1 MTDKD
6 ARERVMKLFEFLKEY
21 AAIRFPIVRDLQD
34 RNIRWKLSLD
44 ELPAHPTI
52 SVTRLTSEERGNGN
66 GAGSGEDKGDGSP
79 AVLLRVRRP
88 PRSKPP
94 VLPRTLEG
102 WVKGTIDDPRVEPVI
117 LDEREVPG
125 PNGDVRIERFEEDE
139 VRRRDW
145 SQWLE
150 KWRVWSRDE
159 RPAREAQEIYERFYE
174 LYGELQREGEG
185 YELVLADGVAFWK
198 WEGGFVHFPL
208 ILMPVQLRFNPDVPE
223 FTIIETGK
231 NPELYTA
238 LLQEAPVANPNVL
251 PHMREQLVSGAQLI
265 HPLEEADTTAYLKG
279 LAHALSPDGEFI
291 PKPDELPRA
300 SETHPLRI
308 WRQPMLLLRRRAQGY
323 LWSIENVLRDLEHCE
338 KLPESLVSIV
348 GTAPSR
354 PRATASSEGALS
366 NDDLALLESVFF
378 TKPWNH
384 EQLQIADR
392 LNRFGAVLVQGPP
405 GTGKTHTIANLIGH
419 LLAQGKSVLVT
430 AHTSKALRVLREH
443 IPESLRSLAVSVLD
457 DDLES
462 RRQLEE
468 AVHAITQRLS
478 DSDAARLHEEARRL
492 EEERRRL
499 LRDIARARRALV
511 EAIGSEYRSIVVAGQ
526 EYRPSDAARYVA
538 ERIGRDDWIPGPVEL
553 GAALPLSREELAEL
567 YRLNRELTEVDEQEL
582 SVRLPD
588 PQALFAPDEFDR
600 IVARIREEPDGHRP
614 EWWLRSHTSG
624 EIHDLRAVAEEARAL
639 GQRVQQA
646 EAWELDLI
654 SSTAE
659 ELKTFEEMLLEKAEQ
674 VRQLAASY
682 TRLFITHD
690 PSLPDDGAWD
700 EHERVAKELAE
711 CAQRRGGRLS
721 WLDVWLVRLL
731 NRQQGQFIQS
741 AQVAGRQP
749 VTVEHFQ
756 ALAAKA
762 EIEKE
767 RQRLRQAWQWL
778 VTRSGGPEPQTLGQ
792 EPERA
797 ISGKWA
803 PRLRDLFCLPQHVGE
818 LQQKLI
824 RLGLTPR
831 VFQDMNAGETSDWY
845 RWAEILLNP
854 LPKAAEA
861 AIVVIHQQE
870 AERRIR
876 EAQEYLASFT
886 ATSTVSELRDALH
899 RKDPQAYRAAY
910 ERLSEL
916 HVRNAHFQRRQELL
930 ERLARVAPGW
940 AEAIR
945 VRSGVH
951 GQAELPGDPH
961 AAWLW
966 RQFHDELVRR
976 HGQDVQELQQQLEEY
991 WRRLLDVTQQL
1002 VEARTWAYRIEKTTQ
1017 EQRQALVGWAN
1028 TMRRLGKGTGKSA
1041 PRLRRE
1047 ASALL
1052 TKAKDAV
1059 PVWIMPLPRVLEQ
1072 FDATTTRF
1080 DVVIVDEASQCD
1092 VLGLIAL
1099 YVGNEVVIVGDHE
1112 QVSPEGVGQELIALE
1127 RLQNEYLQ
1135 GYVPNAHLYDGKRS
1149 LYDIARESFGGHI
1162 MLTEHFRCVPEIIQF
1177 SNRLC
1182 YQGRIRPLRE
1192 SHSTPLKPP
1201 VVPYRVRGTRSGKV
1215 NEEEAETIAALIL
1228 VMLQHPAYVGKTI
1241 GVISMVG
1248 EDQAKHIERLV
1259 RRLCL
1264 DDPKLEQELEKR
1276 KFLCGTSAQFQG
1288 DERDVVVLSLV
1299 DAPSP
1304 DRTPLPLRN
1313 DERFKQ
1319 RFNVAASRARDQL
1332 WVVYSL
1338 DPANDLKEGDL
1349 RRELIQFALQVHS
1362 DPESV
1367 MQIPEAERTE
1377 SPFERE
1383 VLEYLVHRGYRVRA
1397 QWPVGSYRIDLV
1409 VEGETIGGKIRRV
1422 AIECDGDRYHPI
1434 EKIPED
1440 LERQAVLERLDWRF
1454 IRIRGSEFYCDRA
1467 STMQRVERELERM
1480 GIRPRGRFSSDTD
1493 PQSTPPSSL
1502 AEEIIREAEGMRER
1516 LAEHDRSNVIPLDA
1530 LSLSH
1535 TPSDEPE
1542 TTSAPMSP
1550 PPIFS
1555 TVTSSP
1561 LVVRIFRHGRR

>member
-1 MTDKD
+1 
-6 ARERVMKLFEFLKEY
+6 
-21 AAIRFPIVRDLQD
+21 
-34 RNIRWKLSLD
+34 
-44 ELPAHPTI
+44 
-52 SVTRLTSEERGNGN
+52 
-66 GAGSGEDKGDGSP
+66 
-79 AVLLRVRRP
+79 
-88 PRSKPP
+88 
-94 VLPRTLEG
+94 
-102 WVKGTIDDPRVEPVI
+102 
-117 LDEREVPG
+117 
-125 PNGDVRIERFEEDE
+125 
-139 VRRRDW
+139 
-145 SQWLE
+145 
-150 KWRVWSRDE
+150 
-159 RPAREAQEIYERFYE
+159 
-174 LYGELQREGEG
+174 
-185 YELVLADGVAFWK
+185 
-198 WEGGFVHFPL
+198 
-208 ILMPVQLRFNPDVPE
+208 
-223 FTIIETGK
+223 
-231 NPELYTA
+231 
-238 LLQEAPVANPNVL
+238 
-251 PHMREQLVSGAQLI
+251 
-265 HPLEEADTTAYLKG
+265 
-279 LAHALSPDGEFI
+279 
-291 PKPDELPRA
+291 
-300 SETHPLRI
+300 
-308 WRQPMLLLRRRAQGY
+308 
-323 LWSIENVLRDLEHCE
+323 
-338 KLPESLVSIV
+338 
-348 GTAPSR
+348 
-354 PRATASSEGALS
+354 
-366 NDDLALLESVFF
+366 
-378 TKPWNH
+378 
-384 EQLQIADR
+384 
-392 LNRFGAVLVQGPP
+392 
-405 GTGKTHTIANLIGH
+405 
-419 LLAQGKSVLVT
+419 
-430 AHTSKALRVLREH
+430 
-443 IPESLRSLAVSVLD
+443 
-457 DDLES
+457 
-462 RRQLEE
+462 
-468 AVHAITQRLS
+468 
-478 DSDAARLHEEARRL
+478 
-492 EEERRRL
+492 
-499 LRDIARARRALV
+499 
-511 EAIGSEYRSIVVAGQ
+511 
-526 EYRPSDAARYVA
+526 
-538 ERIGRDDWIPGPVEL
+538 
-553 GAALPLSREELAEL
+553 
-567 YRLNRELTEVDEQEL
+567 
-582 SVRLPD
+582 
-588 PQALFAPDEFDR
+588 
-600 IVARIREEPDGHRP
+600 
-614 EWWLRSHTSG
+614 
-624 EIHDLRAVAEEARAL
+624 
-639 GQRVQQA
+639 
-646 EAWELDLI
+646 
-654 SSTAE
+654 
-659 ELKTFEEMLLEKAEQ
+659 
-674 VRQLAASY
+674 
-682 TRLFITHD
+682 
-690 PSLPDDGAWD
+690 
-700 EHERVAKELAE
+700 
-711 CAQRRGGRLS
+711 
-721 WLDVWLVRLL
+721 
-731 NRQQGQFIQS
+731 
-741 AQVAGRQP
+741 
-749 VTVEHFQ
+749 
-756 ALAAKA
+756 
-762 EIEKE
+762 
-767 RQRLRQAWQWL
+767 
-778 VTRSGGPEPQTLGQ
+778 
-792 EPERA
+792 
-797 ISGKWA
+797 
-803 PRLRDLFCLPQHVGE
+803 LRDLFCLPQHVGE

-845 RWAEILLNP
+845 RWAELLLNS

-886 ATSTVSELRDALH
+886 ATSTVSDLQDALQ
-899 RKDPQAYRAAY
+899 RKDSEAYRAAY

-930 ERLARVAPGW
+930 ERLARVASGW

-1099 YVGNEVVIVGDHE
+1099 YVGNEVVVVGDHE

-1228 VMLQHPAYVGKTI
+1228 AMLQHPAYAEKTI

-1304 DRTPLPLRN
+1304 DGTPLPLRN

-1367 MQIPEAERTE
+1367 MQIPESERTE

-1409 VEGETIGGKIRRV
+1409 VEGETHRV

-1454 IRIRGSEFYCDRA
+1454 IRIRGSEFYRDRA

-1480 GIRPRGRFSSDTD
+1480 GIRPRGRFFSDTNL
-1493 PQSTPPSSL
+1493 QSTPPSSL

>member
-1 MTDKD
+1 
-6 ARERVMKLFEFLKEY
+6 
-21 AAIRFPIVRDLQD
+21 
-34 RNIRWKLSLD
+34 
-44 ELPAHPTI
+44 
-52 SVTRLTSEERGNGN
+52 
-66 GAGSGEDKGDGSP
+66 
-79 AVLLRVRRP
+79 
-88 PRSKPP
+88 
-94 VLPRTLEG
+94 
-102 WVKGTIDDPRVEPVI
+102 
-117 LDEREVPG
+117 
-125 PNGDVRIERFEEDE
+125 
-139 VRRRDW
+139 
-145 SQWLE
+145 
-150 KWRVWSRDE
+150 
-159 RPAREAQEIYERFYE
+159 
-174 LYGELQREGEG
+174 
-185 YELVLADGVAFWK
+185 
-198 WEGGFVHFPL
+198 
-208 ILMPVQLRFNPDVPE
+208 
-223 FTIIETGK
+223 
-231 NPELYTA
+231 
-238 LLQEAPVANPNVL
+238 
-251 PHMREQLVSGAQLI
+251 
-265 HPLEEADTTAYLKG
+265 
-279 LAHALSPDGEFI
+279 
-291 PKPDELPRA
+291 
-300 SETHPLRI
+300 
-308 WRQPMLLLRRRAQGY
+308 
-323 LWSIENVLRDLEHCE
+323 
-338 KLPESLVSIV
+338 
-348 GTAPSR
+348 
-354 PRATASSEGALS
+354 
-366 NDDLALLESVFF
+366 
-378 TKPWNH
+378 
-384 EQLQIADR
+384 
-392 LNRFGAVLVQGPP
+392 
-405 GTGKTHTIANLIGH
+405 
-419 LLAQGKSVLVT
+419 
-430 AHTSKALRVLREH
+430 
-443 IPESLRSLAVSVLD
+443 
-457 DDLES
+457 
-462 RRQLEE
+462 
-468 AVHAITQRLS
+468 
-478 DSDAARLHEEARRL
+478 
-492 EEERRRL
+492 
-499 LRDIARARRALV
+499 
-511 EAIGSEYRSIVVAGQ
+511 
-526 EYRPSDAARYVA
+526 
-538 ERIGRDDWIPGPVEL
+538 VEL
-553 GAALPLSREELAEL
+553 GAALPLNREELAEL

-614 EWWLRSHTSG
+614 EWWLRSHTSD
-624 EIHDLRAVAEEARAL
+624 EIPDLQAVAEEARTL

-659 ELKTFEEMLLEKAEQ
+659 ELKTFEEMLLEKAKQ

-700 EHERVAKELAE
+700 EHERVANELAAR
-711 CAQRRGGRLS
+711 AQRRGGRLS
-721 WLDVWLVRLL
+721 CLDVWLVRLL
-731 NRQQGQFIQS
+731 NRQQWQFIQS

-762 EIEKE
+762 KVEKE
-767 RQRLRQAWQWL
+767 RQLLRQAWEYF
-778 VTRSGGPEPQTLGQ
+778 VTRRGGPEPQTLGR

-797 ISGKWA
+797 ISGKWT

-818 LQQKLI
+818 LQQKLN
-824 RLGLTPR
+824 RLGLKPR
-831 VFQDMNAGETSDWY
+831 VFQDMNAGETSE
-845 RWAEILLNP
+845 RWHRLSEFLSNS

-870 AERRIR
+870 AERHIR
-876 EAQEYLASFT
+876 EAQKYLASFT
-886 ATSTVSELRDALH
+886 ATSTVSELQDALQ
-899 RKDPQAYRAAY
+899 RKDPEAYRAAY

-916 HVRNAHFQRRQELL
+916 HGRNAHFQRRQELL
-930 ERLARVAPGW
+930 ERLARVAPSW
-940 AEAIR
+940 AEAIH
-945 VRSGVH
+945 VRRGVH

-966 RQFHDELVRR
+966 RQFHDELDRR
-976 HGQDVQELQQQLEEY
+976 HDQDVQKIQQQLEEY
-991 WRRLLDVTQQL
+991 WERLRDVTRQL
-1002 VEARTWAYRIEKTTQ
+1002 VETRTWAYRIEKTTQ

-1092 VLGLIAL
+1092 MLGLIAL
-1099 YVGNEVVIVGDHE
+1099 YLGNEVVIVGDHE

-1135 GYVPNAHLYDGKRS
+1135 GYVPNAHLYDGRRS

-1192 SHSTPLKPP
+1192 SGSTPLKPP
-1201 VVPYRVRGTRSGKV
+1201 VFPYRVRGTRSGGV

-1228 VMLQHPAYVGKTI
+1228 VMLRHPAYAEKTI

-1288 DERDVVVLSLV
+1288 DERDVVLLSLV

-1304 DRTPLPLRN
+1304 DGTPLPLRN

-1319 RFNVAASRARDQL
+1319 RFNVAASRACDQL

-1367 MQIPEAERTE
+1367 MQIPESERTE

-1409 VEGETIGGKIRRV
+1409 VEGETIGGEIRRV

-1440 LERQAVLERLDWRF
+1440 LERQAVLERLGWRF
-1454 IRIRGSEFYCDRA
+1454 IRIRGSEFYCDRI
-1467 STMQRVERELERM
+1467 STMQRVERELEQM
-1480 GIRPRGRFSSDTD
+1480 GIRPRSRFSPDTD
-1493 PQSTPPSSL
+1493 PQSTPPFVD
-1502 AEEIIREAEGMRER
+1502 EIIREVDRIREKMRAAKASPTD
-1516 LAEHDRSNVIPLDA
+1516 LITYTIPRN
-1530 LSLSH
+1530 
-1535 TPSDEPE
+1535 TP
-1542 TTSAPMSP
+1542 
-1550 PPIFS
+1550 
-1555 TVTSSP
+1555 
-1561 LVVRIFRHGRR
+1561 

>member
-52 SVTRLTSEERGNGN
+52 SVTRLTSEERDNGN
-66 GAGSGEDKGDGSP
+66 GASSGEDKGDGSP

-94 VLPRTLEG
+94 VLPHTLEG
-102 WVKGTIDDPRVEPVI
+102 WIKGTIDDPRVEPVI

-223 FTIIETGK
+223 FTVIETGK

-338 KLPESLVSIV
+338 ELPESLASIV
-348 GTAPSR
+348 GIAPSR
-354 PRATASSEGALS
+354 PRATASNEGALF

-478 DSDAARLHEEARRL
+478 DGDAARLHEEARRL
-492 EEERRRL
+492 EEERRQL
-499 LRDIARARRALV
+499 LCEIAHKRRELV

-538 ERIGRDDWIPGPVEL
+538 EGIGRNDWIPGPVEL

-567 YRLNRELTEVDEQEL
+567 YRLNRELSEVDEQEL

-659 ELKTFEEMLLEKAEQ
+659 ELKTFEEMLLEKAER

-682 TRLFITHD
+682 TRLFVTHD

-700 EHERVAKELAE
+700 EHERVAKELAAR
-711 CAQRRGGRLS
+711 AQRRGGRLS
-721 WLDVWLVRLL
+721 WLDVWLVRWS

-756 ALAAKA
+756 ALAAAA
-762 EIEKE
+762 EIQKE

-845 RWAEILLNP
+845 RWAELLLNS

-886 ATSTVSELRDALH
+886 ATSTVSDLQDALQ
-899 RKDPQAYRAAY
+899 RKDSEAYRAAY

-916 HVRNAHFQRRQELL
+916 HVRNAHFQRRQRLL
-930 ERLARVAPGW
+930 ERLARVASGW

-945 VRSGVH
+945 VRRDVH

-966 RQFHDELVRR
+966 RQFHDELIRR
-976 HGQDVQELQQQLEEY
+976 HGQDVQKLQQQLKEY

-1092 VLGLIAL
+1092 MLGLIAL
-1099 YVGNEVVIVGDHE
+1099 YVGNEVVVVGDHE
-1112 QVSPEGVGQELIALE
+1112 QVSPEGVGQELRSLW
-1127 RLQNEYLQ
+1127 RLQDEYLR
-1135 GYVPNAHLYDGKRS
+1135 GIPNAHLYDGKRS

-1201 VVPYRVRGTRSGKV
+1201 VVPYRVRGTRFGRV

-1228 VMLQHPAYVGKTI
+1228 AMLQHPAYAEKTI
-1241 GVISMVG
+1241 GVISMVD

-1259 RRLCL
+1259 RKLCL

-1288 DERDVVVLSLV
+1288 DERDVVLLSLV

-1367 MQIPEAERTE
+1367 MQIPESERTE

-1409 VEGETIGGKIRRV
+1409 VEGETHRV

-1454 IRIRGSEFYCDRA
+1454 IRIRGSEFYRDRT
-1467 STMQRVERELERM
+1467 STMQRVEQELERM
-1480 GIRPRGRFSSDTD
+1480 GIRPRGRFFSDTNL
-1493 PQSTPPSSL
+1493 QSTPPSSL

>member
-6 ARERVMKLFEFLKEY
+6 ARERVRKLFEFLKAY
-21 AAIRFPIVRDLQD
+21 AAIRFPIVRDLSD
-34 RNIRWKLSLD
+34 PKIRWKLSLD
-44 ELPAHPTI
+44 ELPAHPAI
-52 SVTRLTSEERGNGN
+52 SVTRLTSEERDNGN

-94 VLPRTLEG
+94 ALPRTLEG
-102 WVKGTIDDPRVEPVI
+102 WVKGDIDDPRVEPVI
-117 LDEREVPG
+117 LDEREVPD
-125 PNGDVRIERFEEDE
+125 PNGVRIERFEEDE

-145 SQWLE
+145 LRWLE

-223 FTIIETGK
+223 FTVIETGK

-251 PHMREQLVSGAQLI
+251 PHMREQLALGAQLI
-265 HPLEEADTTAYLKG
+265 HPLEEANTTAYLKG

-338 KLPESLVSIV
+338 ELPESLVSIV
-348 GTAPSR
+348 GIAPSR
-354 PRATASSEGALS
+354 PRATASSEGVLP

-384 EQLQIADR
+384 EQLRIADR

-478 DSDAARLHEEARRL
+478 DGDAARLHEEARRL

-499 LRDIARARRALV
+499 LCEIAHKRRELV
-511 EAIGSEYRSIVVAGQ
+511 EAIGSEYRSIIVAGQ

-538 ERIGRDDWIPGPVEL
+538 ERTGCDWIPGPVEL

-614 EWWLRSHTSG
+614 EWWEQSHTSD
-624 EIHDLRAVAEEARAL
+624 EIPDLQAVAEEARTL

-659 ELKTFEEMLLEKAEQ
+659 ELKTFEEMLFAKAEQ

-700 EHERVAKELAE
+700 EHERVANELAAR
-711 CAQRRGGRLS
+711 AQRRGGRLS
-721 WLDVWLVRLL
+721 CLDVWLVRLL
-731 NRQQGQFIQS
+731 NRQQWQFIQS

-762 EIEKE
+762 KIEKE
-767 RQRLRQAWQWL
+767 RQLLQQAWEYF
-778 VTRSGGPEPQTLGQ
+778 VTRRGGPEPQTLGQ

-797 ISGKWA
+797 ISEKWT

-818 LQQKLI
+818 LQQKLN
-824 RLGLTPR
+824 RLGLKPR
-831 VFQDMNAGETSDWY
+831 VFQDMNAGETSE
-845 RWAEILLNP
+845 RWHRLSEFLLNS
-854 LPKAAEA
+854 LPKAVEA

-876 EAQEYLASFT
+876 EAQKYLASFT
-886 ATSTVSELRDALH
+886 ATSTVSELQDALQ
-899 RKDPQAYRAAY
+899 RKDPEAYRAAY

-916 HVRNAHFQRRQELL
+916 HGRNAHFQRRQELL

-945 VRSGVH
+945 VRRGVH

-966 RQFHDELVRR
+966 RQFHDELDRR
-976 HGQDVQELQQQLEEY
+976 HDQDVQKIQQQLEEY
-991 WRRLLDVTQQL
+991 WERLRDVTRQL
-1002 VEARTWAYRIEKTTQ
+1002 VETRTWAYRIEKTTQ

-1092 VLGLIAL
+1092 MLGLIAL
-1099 YVGNEVVIVGDHE
+1099 YLGNEVVIVGDHE

-1135 GYVPNAHLYDGKRS
+1135 GYVPNAHLYDGRRS

-1192 SHSTPLKPP
+1192 SGSTPLKPP
-1201 VVPYRVRGTRSGKV
+1201 VVPYRVRGTRSGGV
-1215 NEEEAETIAALIL
+1215 NKEEAETIAALIL
-1228 VMLQHPAYVGKTI
+1228 AMLQHPAYAEKTI

-1288 DERDVVVLSLV
+1288 DERDVVLLSLV

-1304 DRTPLPLRN
+1304 DGTPLPLRN

-1367 MQIPEAERTE
+1367 MQIPESERTE

-1397 QWPVGSYRIDLV
+1397 QWRVGSYRIDLV
-1409 VEGETIGGKIRRV
+1409 VEGETIGGEIRRV

-1440 LERQAVLERLDWRF
+1440 LERQAVLERLGWRF
-1454 IRIRGSEFYCDRA
+1454 IRIRGSEFYCNRT

-1480 GIRPRGRFSSDTD
+1480 GIRPRSRFSPDTD
-1493 PQSTPPSSL
+1493 PQSTPPFVD
-1502 AEEIIREAEGMRER
+1502 EIIREADQIRAKMRAAKASPTD
-1516 LAEHDRSNVIPLDA
+1516 LITYTIP
-1530 LSLSH
+1530 H
-1535 TPSDEPE
+1535 NTP
-1542 TTSAPMSP
+1542 
-1550 PPIFS
+1550 
-1555 TVTSSP
+1555 
-1561 LVVRIFRHGRR
+1561 